1 MEKDISC
8 KWKDRKAGVAIVISD
23 KIDFTMKATKKDK
36 EGHYLMIKWLS
47 QEEYTTIISTY
58 APNTWA
64 PKYIQQIL
72 TDIRGEIDG
81 NTIIV
86 DFNTP
91 FT

>member
-1 MEKDISC
+1 MNEKD
-8 KWKDRKAGVAIVISD
+8 KQAGVAIIISD
-23 KIDFTMKATKKDK
+23 KIDFNMKAKKKDK
-36 EGHYLMIKWLS
+36 GGHYLMIKWLS
-47 QEEYTTIISTY
+47 QEEYITIISTY
-58 APNTWA
+58 APNIGA

-86 DFNTP
+86 GDFNTP